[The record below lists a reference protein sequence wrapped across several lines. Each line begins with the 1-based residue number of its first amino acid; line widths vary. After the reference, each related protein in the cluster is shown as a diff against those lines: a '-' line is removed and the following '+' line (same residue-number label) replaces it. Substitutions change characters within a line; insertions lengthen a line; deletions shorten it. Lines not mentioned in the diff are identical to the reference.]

1 MAALSIAGLTQ
12 SFDGVQVLRGVDL
25 AVASGSLVAILGPSG
40 SGKTTLLRLICGF
53 ERAEQ
58 GTIRVGSTMVSGP
71 GVHLPPDRRQI
82 GYVPQEGGLFPH
94 LSVAD
99 NIVFGLPRALRKTQH
114 RVGELLEMVG
124 LPASFATR
132 APQQL
137 SGGQQQR
144 VALARALAPAPA
156 LVLLD
161 EPFSALDTALRQ
173 ETRQAVADALVASGA
188 TALLVTHDQSEA
200 LSMGSEVAVL
210 WEGRLLQ
217 VATPA
222 VLYRTPA
229 TRELARFVGEAVLLD
244 GTVRESW
251 VHCALG
257 RVPVAADLRRDRG
270 ANVDVMLRPEQIRVV
285 PRAMSVSAEAP
296 VPALALTLASV
307 QQGGDGCGVPG
318 LDAESEEQAAAGS
331 ALEGEVTARVAEVTY
346 FGHDASIRLQ
356 LDREPSQLV
365 SARVSGQVPLAAGQ
379 PVSLS
384 IEGGAVIYSRA

>member
-1 MAALSIAGLTQ
+1 MTALSIAGLTQ
-12 SFDGVQVLRGVDL
+12 SFDGVPVLRGVDL
-25 AVASGSLVAILGPSG
+25 EVDSGSLVAILGPSG

-53 ERAEQ
+53 ECAVQ
-58 GTIRVGSTMVSGP
+58 GTIRVGATQVCGP

-99 NIVFGLPRALRKTQH
+99 NIVFGLPRALRKTRH

-124 LPASFATR
+124 LPAGFATR

-156 LVLLD
+156 LILLD
-161 EPFSALDTALRQ
+161 EPFSALDTGLRQ
-173 ETRQAVADALVASGA
+173 ETREAVADALKASGA

-200 LSMGSEVAVL
+200 LSMGSRVAVL

-217 VATPA
+217 VDTPA
-222 VLYRTPA
+222 VLYRTPV

-244 GTVRESW
+244 GVVREAR

-257 RVPVAADLRRDRG
+257 SLPLSADLRRDR
-270 ANVDVMLRPEQIRVV
+270 APEVDVMLRPEQIRVEALRDEPGFGEAQPDRV
-285 PRAMSVSAEAP
+285 RAH
-296 VPALALTLASV
+296 
-307 QQGGDGCGVPG
+307 
-318 LDAESEEQAAAGS
+318 
-331 ALEGEVTARVAEVTY
+331 VTEIAY

-356 LDREPSQLV
+356 LDKDPTRLL
-365 SARVSGQVPLAAGQ
+365 SARVSGQVPLVAGQ
-379 PVSLS
+379 PVALSLV
-384 IEGGAVIYSRA
+384 GGAVIYSRS

>member
-1 MAALSIAGLTQ
+1 MAAISIAGLTH
-12 SFDGVQVLRGVDL
+12 SFDGVPVLRGVDL
-25 AVASGSLVAILGPSG
+25 DVASGRLVALLGPSG

-53 ERAEQ
+53 DRAEQ
-58 GTIRVGSTMVSGP
+58 GSIRVGSTIVSAP

-99 NIVFGLPRALRKTQH
+99 NIVFGLPRAQRKARH
-114 RVGELLEMVG
+114 RVSELLDMVG

-144 VALARALAPAPA
+144 VALARALAPSPA

-173 ETRQAVADALVASGA
+173 ETRQAVADALAASGA

-200 LSMGSEVAVL
+200 LSMGSQVAVM
-210 WEGRLLQ
+210 WHGRLIQ
-217 VATPA
+217 VDTPET
-222 VLYRTPA
+222 LYRTPVTSA
-229 TRELARFVGEAVLLD
+229 LARFVGEAVLLD
-244 GTVRESW
+244 GVVEGGTVE
-251 VHCALG
+251 CALG
-257 RVPVAADLRRDRG
+257 RVRVQADLRHDRSS
-270 ANVDVMLRPEQIRVV
+270 DVEVMIRPEQIRIEPSSAAAQASRA
-285 PRAMSVSAEAP
+285 PRAD
-296 VPALALTLASV
+296 ASTAQTV
-307 QQGGDGCGVPG
+307 
-318 LDAESEEQAAAGS
+318 A
-331 ALEGEVTARVAEVTY
+331 ARVADIAY

-356 LDREPSQLV
+356 IDRDPSRWI

-379 PVSLS
+379 HVELSLQ
-384 IEGGAVIYSRA
+384 GGAVIYSRN